1 MWFIRY
7 PLILS
12 LFLAVLLAGCPS
24 TPGTDTN
31 TNANTN
37 STGGDP
43 GDGSDGGSTGD
54 PDPPGSG
61 DSRVTVDA
69 GPDQTVVA
77 QSLVTLAGS
86 GSVRG
91 SNAGLTLKW
100 EQLDGPTVALSDDS
114 IASPTFIAP
123 SVVTATTLLFRLT
136 ISKSDLANWD
146 DVAITVT
153 PIGPE
158 LPAPPADAGQV
169 AAAWKNGASDSRVV
183 VTWQLPTGTSDGL
196 TADPAGATGQALGT
210 LANNQIASGVHRLIF
225 EFSGSGPADVSFGV
239 TILGFEYR
247 VSERLA
253 APLRREIAIEVLTG
267 SARVLFNGWLPAGDP
282 DAGGP
287 TGTVIAETQVA
298 WRNGTEPV
306 NADIRFATPLTTLP
320 TSSEGAALQGFERAS
335 FPQGVALGNGAYWLT
350 FEMADAGR
358 SADVT
363 YFASFPGFSTRVD
376 RRITGPER
384 RLIGLDVFSGTARV
398 FFDGWKQA
406 GESGAGGVTG
416 VHPVEVV
423 GAWRDAS
430 ANVSVALD
438 LYVNGVRT
446 PYSTQAFA
454 LQGCQRVYL
463 PSGSTVADGEYRI
476 GCALSGLNRT
486 ADVTLDAAILNY
498 TLSRSARLVG
508 DSVTHTIVVQVTG
521 GVATEISNTW
531 TP

>member
-1 MWFIRY
+1 MLFFRY
-7 PLILS
+7 TLVLS
-12 LFLAVLLAGCPS
+12 LFHAVLLAGCPS
-24 TPGTDTN
+24 TPGS
-31 TNANTN
+31 NANTN
-37 STGGDP
+37 SGGDAS
-43 GDGSDGGSTGD
+43 GDGPDGGSTGD
-54 PDPPGSG
+54 ADEPGSG
-61 DSRVTVDA
+61 DSQVAVDA

-77 QSLVTLAGS
+77 QTLVTLAGS

-91 SNAGLTLKW
+91 SNAGLTLTW

-123 SVVTATTLLFRLT
+123 SVVTTATLVFRLT

-146 DVAITVT
+146 DVAITVV

-158 LPAPPADAGQV
+158 LPAAAADAGQI
-169 AAAWKNGASDSRVV
+169 AAGWKNGASDSRVA
-183 VTWQLPTGTSDGL
+183 VTWQLPSGVFDGV
-196 TADPAGATGQALGT
+196 TTDPAGAEGETLGK
-210 LANNQIASGVHRLIF
+210 LANTEIASGVHRFVF
-225 EFSGSGPADVSFGV
+225 ELSGGGAADVSFGV
-239 TILGFEYR
+239 AILGFEYR
-247 VSERLA
+247 VSERFA
-253 APLRREIAIEVLTG
+253 APLRREIAIEVLNG
-267 SARVLFNGWLPAGDP
+267 AARVLFNGWLPASAP

-287 TGTVIAETQVA
+287 TGTAIAEMQVA
-298 WRNGTEPV
+298 WRNGTAPV
-306 NADIRFATPLTTLP
+306 NPDIRFATPLTTLP
-320 TSSEGAALQGFERAS
+320 TSSEGAGLQGFERAS
-335 FPQGVALGNGAYWLT
+335 FPQGVALGNGTYWLT
-350 FEMADAGR
+350 FEMADAGG
-358 SADVT
+358 SADIT
-363 YFASFPGFSTRVD
+363 CFASFPGFSTRVD
-376 RRITGPER
+376 RRITGPDR
-384 RLIGLDVFSGTARV
+384 RLIGLDVLSGTARV

-423 GAWRDAS
+423 GAWRNAS
-430 ANVSVALD
+430 ANVSVTLD
-438 LYVNGVRT
+438 LFVNGVRT

-454 LQGCQRVYL
+454 LQGCQRVYT

-476 GCALSGLNRT
+476 VCTLSGLNRT